1 MNGKKAKALRKQAK
15 AIAQEL
21 GFGEKNNYRTKIF
34 TSYEMVLG
42 SDGLPTRV
50 EIKKVT
56 GYLHNCVRMV
66 YQQLKKESK

>member
-21 GFGEKNNYRTKIF
+21 GFSEKNNYKTKEY
-34 TSYEMVLG
+34 TSYQLVLG

-56 GYLHNCVRMV
+56 GFLHNCVRMI
-66 YQQLKKESK
+66 YQQLKKESR